1 MPVDDP
7 AVGAP
12 ILHPVRVT
20 PYDTP
25 PVTVAPLPSVNTTDV
40 APNWD
45 ALTLPA
51 ATTTPGVV
59 LVSKK
64 PDGYSS
70 VIKPPLDNAVAAL
83 NASVAFD
90 PVFPATRSLGDITKD
105 TPDTCPPITP
115 EDTPVFL

>member
-25 PVTVAPLPSVNTTDV
+25 PLTEAPLPSVNTTDV
-40 APNWD
+40 APNCD
-45 ALTLPA
+45 ALALPA
-51 ATTTPGVV
+51 AITTPGVV

-70 VIKPPLDNAVAAL
+70 VMLLPMESEVLQTNTMVAGT
-83 NASVAFD
+83 
-90 PVFPATRSLGDITKD
+90 PAKKARR
-105 TPDTCPPITP
+105 
-115 EDTPVFL
+115 